1 MSAKQPPVQIP
12 ATKDFSKGLQVFTD
26 GWVRWLSEMFIIWK
40 RTQNYNVY
48 DYAVP
53 ASGDT
58 YSVPDGFDSSV
69 LEPAGGLLTLH
80 VVLPPTPQ
88 DRDTYTLTST
98 QNVATLTVTSNYT
111 VQAAPAG
118 LTANT
123 RVMWRFRQANTTWY
137 LSL

>member
-1 MSAKQPPVQIP
+1 MSAKQPPVQSP
-12 ATKDFSKGLQVFTD
+12 ATQDFSKGLYEFTD
-26 GWVRWLSEMFIIWK
+26 SWKRWFTEMFQIWK

-53 ASGDT
+53 LDGGT
-58 YSVPDGFDSSV
+58 YLAVDGSDSAI
-69 LEPAGGLLTLH
+69 LDPAGGLLGLT
-80 VVLPPTPQ
+80 VALPPTPQ
-88 DRDTYTLTST
+88 DRDTFTLTST
-98 QNVATLTVTSNYT
+98 QNVAALTVTSNYT
-111 VQAAPAG
+111 VQASPTG

>member
-1 MSAKQPPVQIP
+1 MSAKQPPVQAPISQ
-12 ATKDFSKGLQVFTD
+12 DFSQGLQITTD
-26 GWVRWLSEMFIIWK
+26 TWKRWFSDMFNIWK

-48 DYAVP
+48 DYAIVTDGESYTAP
-53 ASGDT
+53 D
-58 YSVPDGFDSSV
+58 SVDSSV
-69 LEPAGGLLTLH
+69 LEPTSGLLTLT
-80 VVLPPTPQ
+80 VALPPTPQ

-98 QNVATLTVTSNYT
+98 QNVATLTVTSSYT

-123 RVMWRFRQANTTWY
+123 AVMWRFRQANTTWY